1 MKPGW
6 YLIGATSGKSH
17 EDIVRQAL
25 ANNAVAF
32 KAWCMNMDES
42 NELHFPLAYS
52 NVVYAYHN
60 GKRFTQYLFATG
72 AMVKDGVEGTALAVF
87 DIPEKEESVE

>member
-1 MKPGW
+1 MNPGW
-6 YLIGATSGKSH
+6 YLIGATSGESH

-25 ANNAVAF
+25 ANNVIAF
-32 KAWCMNMDES
+32 KAWCMNMDEN
-42 NELHFPLAYS
+42 NELAFPIAAS

-60 GKRFTQYLFATG
+60 GTRFTQYLFTTG
-72 AMVKDGVEGTALAVF
+72 AMVRDGVEGTTLAVF